1 MNRIALEHPLYR
13 AEQLREFDRRAI
25 QEQGIP
31 GYALMTRAAT
41 AALHELQVRWPEAKR
56 LVLVC
61 GAGNN
66 AGDGYVLARLA
77 RAARL
82 DARVLWLRE
91 PRELRGDARIA
102 WTDAEAAGVPLAPFT
117 RASLEGADVIVDA
130 LLGTGLDR
138 PLNGDWAAAIAAIN
152 ASGVPILALDIP
164 SGLQA
169 DTGAV
174 LGTVVRAD
182 VTISF
187 IASKLGLFT
196 GQGADC
202 AGLVCSAS
210 LDVPD
215 AVFADAVPAAWQ
227 IDAAFLEAAL
237 PPRPRSSHK
246 GDFGHVLVV
255 GGAPGMSGAAR
266 LAAEAAAR
274 GGAGWVSV
282 ATHASHAAVLNI
294 GRPELMCHAVDA
306 DPHRTLEPLLA
317 RATVVAI
324 GPGLGRDAWARE
336 LLAAVWDA
344 DVPLILDADALNL
357 LAQTPRRREDW
368 VLTPHPGEAARLLGI
383 TSAAVQADRP
393 GAVTALQE
401 RFGGVVVLKGS
412 GTLIADGKRLRL
424 CAVGNPGMASGG
436 MGDVLTGVI
445 AGLLAQGLALDIAA
459 AAGVV
464 AHGLAGDAV
473 ARAGGER
480 GLLASDLLPALRPW
494 LNLSL

>member
-25 QEQGIP
+25 QEQGVP
-31 GYALMTRAAT
+31 GYTLMTRAAT
-41 AALHELQVRWPEAKR
+41 AALHALRAHRPEARR

-77 RAARL
+77 RAAGL
-82 DARVLWLRE
+82 DVRILWLRE
-91 PRELRGDARIA
+91 PQELQGDARTACI
-102 WTDAEAAGVPLAPFT
+102 DAAAAGVPFEPFT
-117 RASLEGADVIVDA
+117 PSGLDGADLIVDA
-130 LLGTGLDR
+130 MLGIGLDR
-138 PLNGDWAAAIAAIN
+138 PLSGDWAAAVAAVN
-152 ASGVPILALDIP
+152 AAGVPVLALDVP
-164 SGLQA
+164 SGLHA

-174 LGTVVRAD
+174 LGTAVRAE
-182 VTISF
+182 VTVSF

-202 AGLVCSAS
+202 AGLVCAAK
-210 LDVPD
+210 LDVPEI
-215 AVFADAVPAAWQ
+215 VFADAAPAAWR

-237 PPRPRSSHK
+237 PRRPRSSHK

-274 GGAGWVSV
+274 SGAGWVSV
-282 ATHASHAAVLNI
+282 ATHADHAGILNV
-294 GRPELMCHAVDA
+294 GRPELMCHAVGA

-393 GAVTALQE
+393 GAVVALQE

-424 CAVGNPGMASGG
+424 CAAGNPGMASGG
-436 MGDVLTGVI
+436 MGDVLTGIV
-445 AGLLAQGLALDIAA
+445 AGLLAQGLASDVAA

-464 AHGLAGDAV
+464 AHGLAGDA
-473 ARAGGER
+473 AAHAGGER
-480 GLLASDLLPALRPW
+480 GLLTSDLLPALRPL
-494 LNLSL
+494 LNPS